1 MAIAYLGL
9 GSNLGNRAEHL
20 RQACATLERHPAI
33 SVQAVSS
40 LYHTAPVGVT
50 EQNWFLNAVAQLH
63 TMLSPYALLT
73 VTQATERRLGRTP
86 MFHWGPRVIDIDI
99 LLYDSVQLHTPF
111 LTIPHAALRDRLFVL
126 IPLYEVAPDLRL
138 PGGLPIREL
147 LTRLTDHDS
156 LQREGIFPAFNHGAS
171 V

>member
-9 GSNLGNRAEHL
+9 GSNLGDRVQHLMRAY
-20 RQACATLERHPAI
+20 ATLAQHPAI

-50 EQNWFLNAVAQLH
+50 EQNWFLNAVAQLY
-63 TMLSPYALLT
+63 TTLSPRALLT

-86 MFHWGPRVIDIDI
+86 MFHWGPRVVDVDI
-99 LLYDSVQLHTPF
+99 LLYDSLQLHTPF

-126 IPLYEVAPDLRL
+126 IPLHELAPDLRL
-138 PGGLPIREL
+138 PCGPPIRDL
-147 LTRLTDHDS
+147 LTALADHDRV
-156 LQREGIFPAFNHGAS
+156 QQVGTFPAFNHGAS

>member
-1 MAIAYLGL
+1 
-9 GSNLGNRAEHL
+9 
-20 RQACATLERHPAI
+20 
-33 SVQAVSS
+33 
-40 LYHTAPVGVT
+40 
-50 EQNWFLNAVAQLH
+50 
-63 TMLSPYALLT
+63 
-73 VTQATERRLGRTP
+73 
-86 MFHWGPRVIDIDI
+86 VIDIDI